1 MACSDSS
8 PGRMRRPLR
17 LQALEGGWGRWPSRP
32 PSSAPR
38 EREGGRSEAV
48 RTWMEVINEK
58 PRKCS
63 PVQGSRR
70 KEGDCMTGQIF
81 PSQFCTWC
89 LLISLELHARLSS
102 GIQPAPVP
110 SEVASHPGLQASLL
124 LLALSQHCRAGL

>member
-1 MACSDSS
+1 MLRQQPGKDAS
-8 PGRMRRPLR
+8 PTEAAGPGGRLGAVAQ
-17 LQALEGGWGRWPSRP
+17 QASQF
-32 PSSAPR
+32 SAAG
-38 EREGGRSEAV
+38 EGGRSEAV

-102 GIQPAPVP
+102 GIRPAPVP